1 MQETQKP
8 WYKNHIL
15 LLIIAI
21 PLMSVS
27 GSFYTLYRA
36 LSSQKSSVI
45 DSYYKQGLTPGKH
58 HYAHESLVIR
68 IEKGVMHVEGLPEPQ
83 KLLLT
88 FEHPT
93 LASEDKQYLLTPVQ
107 PGLYPLPAD
116 AQKALYQ
123 QKWYFKI
130 EPQHADGDAHWLQR
144 AAYAPKEAN
153 PGTPIF
159 FSPR

>member
-58 HYAHESLVIR
+58 HYAHESLGIR
-68 IEKGVMHVEGLPEPQ
+68 IEKGVMHVEGLAQPLP
-83 KLLLT
+83 LSLT

-93 LASEDKQYLLTPVQ
+93 LAKEDLQFTLQAVQ
-107 PGLYPLPAD
+107 PGLYPLPAE
-116 AQKALYQ
+116 AQSKLYS

-130 EPQHADGDAHWLQR
+130 EPESASESHWQQR
-144 AAYAPKEAN
+144 GHFSPKEMN
-153 PGTPIF
+153 PGSPILF
-159 FSPR
+159 TAR